1 MNKLRLIALMLVF
14 SASLAAGS
22 TFYLFRIGRA
32 DEGYRF
38 EVIRA
43 HAPDGGD
50 ALALNRALE
59 RTGGAGLFPPEREE
73 GSFKLDGGHVIRWSK
88 ESFPVAPG
96 DFELKRT
103 RETPKRQLELKGNL
117 KLEKGVFTLRY
128 QYRQD
133 AGGKVTELAGT
144 AALRPEHPV
153 LIGGVAD

>member
-1 MNKLRLIALMLVF
+1 MNKLRLIALLLGF
-14 SASLAAGS
+14 AASLSAGS
-22 TFYLFRIGRA
+22 TFYLFRIGGA
-32 DEGYRF
+32 GDEYRL

-50 ALALNRALE
+50 ALALTRVLDRANSRE
-59 RTGGAGLFPPEREE
+59 LFPAEQAE
-73 GSFKLDGGHVIRWSK
+73 GSFKFDDGKVVRWQK
-88 ESFPVAPG
+88 EPFAVAPG

-103 RETPKRQLELKGNL
+103 RETPNRQLEFKGNL
-117 KLEKGVFTLRY
+117 KFEKGVFTLRY